1 MNKAHG
7 RIETR
12 TLTATDGLAN
22 KVNMPYAQAV
32 FRIERHTTDLRG
44 NNPKLEIEYG
54 VTSLSTKRDG
64 PARLLK
70 YVRGHW
76 SIENKVHYVR
86 DVTFDEDRSQV
97 RKRSGAQVMASL
109 RNVAM
114 SLIRMAGTHCIAKA
128 TRYLSRRVEDTLR
141 LVGIR

>member
-1 MNKAHG
+1 
-7 RIETR
+7 
-12 TLTATDGLAN
+12 
-22 KVNMPYAQAV
+22 MPHAQAV
-32 FRIERHTTDLRG
+32 FRVERHTTDLCG
-44 NNPKLEIEYG
+44 NNPKHEVAYG
-54 VTSLSTKRDG
+54 VSSLSAKLHG
-64 PARLLK
+64 PALLLQ

-97 RKRSGAQVMASL
+97 RKRNGARVMASL
-109 RNVAM
+109 RNLAI

-128 TRYLSRRVEDTLR
+128 TRYLSRRVEETLR